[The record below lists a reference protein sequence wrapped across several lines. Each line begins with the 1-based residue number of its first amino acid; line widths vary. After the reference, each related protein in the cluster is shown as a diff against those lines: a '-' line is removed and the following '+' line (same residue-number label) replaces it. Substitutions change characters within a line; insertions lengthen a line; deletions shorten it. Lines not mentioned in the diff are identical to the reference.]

1 MLILR
6 NRRIDLTMSSVCL
19 VSVLWKLVVLIVFD
33 RTVIIITII
42 ARMVTALC
50 CGLKISSRS

>member
-1 MLILR
+1 MLTLR

-33 RTVIIITII
+33 RTVIIIIII

-50 CGLKISSRS
+50 CGLRISSRS

>member
-19 VSVLWKLVVLIVFD
+19 VSVLWKIVVLIVFD

-50 CGLKISSRS
+50 CGLRISSRS